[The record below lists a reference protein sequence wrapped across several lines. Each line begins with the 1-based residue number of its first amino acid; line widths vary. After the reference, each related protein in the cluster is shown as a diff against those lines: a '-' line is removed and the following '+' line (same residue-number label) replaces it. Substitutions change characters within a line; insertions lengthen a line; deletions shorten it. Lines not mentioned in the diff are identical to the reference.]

1 MRKIR
6 AFYHY
11 FSRTERLLWGCS
23 ALLILLSFLIF
34 DRGNTLTLWASLI
47 GVTSLIFT
55 AKGNPI
61 GQLLMIVFSF
71 GYGIISYTFA
81 YYGEMLTYLA
91 MTMPMAIVAL
101 IAWLRNPYQGNK
113 FEVKVN
119 SLSKKEVFFMFLIS
133 VLVTVVFS
141 PFL

>member
-6 AFYHY
+6 AFYRY

-34 DRGNTLTLWASLI
+34 DRSNTLTLWASLI

-61 GQLLMIVFSF
+61 GQLLM
-71 GYGIISYTFA
+71 
-81 YYGEMLTYLA
+81 
-91 MTMPMAIVAL
+91 
-101 IAWLRNPYQGNK
+101 
-113 FEVKVN
+113 
-119 SLSKKEVFFMFLIS
+119 
-133 VLVTVVFS
+133 VVFIR
-141 PFL
+141 